1 MNNSRSFF
9 VLFFQLLQ
17 TLISVFSL
25 VLLTRG
31 LPVDIFGSYI
41 YIVTLCSLLALFS
54 GIGSEH
60 VFLMNASKDFSQI
73 EVLFSNALF
82 VRTIV
87 NLTFFILGIIFN
99 FLTKF
104 RLLEYSIFL
113 LGYTIAAYV
122 NPLFIAFYRVNS
134 SHIKP
139 WILSFIGPLIFLL
152 YLLFFCQYKQLIEIS
167 YFFLLSNFIMFVFF
181 WIDINKK
188 ITFQIDK
195 IQLKKNANVGIIFM
209 FSQVFDYIFL
219 RVDILVIKFI
229 LGPFLLGIYAVGQRL
244 VSFFQ
249 IIPSS
254 FHIVELP
261 LFHSLATN
269 LPELQIRF
277 LKLRSTLIQIG
288 VFLFGLLVL
297 NSKWLITLFFSSK
310 YKEAEIIVWIL
321 SFAGLINF
329 ACYPYYMLAEA
340 LNKIT
345 ERLYI
350 RLFTLACTI
359 LLLIVLCYFFKIEG
373 AAIGILLGSFLF
385 ISLLHH
391 FTIEGNGNLKMAVSD
406 IKTTLISI
414 LLLFTFIS
422 INHFFNDST
431 YMLITTNTLFAA
443 SMIYFLLQ
451 FENLKEKFRRITIR
465 ERK

>member
-1 MNNSRSFF
+1 
-9 VLFFQLLQ
+9 
-17 TLISVFSL
+17 
-25 VLLTRG
+25 
-31 LPVDIFGSYI
+31 
-41 YIVTLCSLLALFS
+41 
-54 GIGSEH
+54 
-60 VFLMNASKDFSQI
+60 
-73 EVLFSNALF
+73 
-82 VRTIV
+82 
-87 NLTFFILGIIFN
+87 
-99 FLTKF
+99 
-104 RLLEYSIFL
+104 
-113 LGYTIAAYV
+113 
-122 NPLFIAFYRVNS
+122 
-134 SHIKP
+134 
-139 WILSFIGPLIFLL
+139 
-152 YLLFFCQYKQLIEIS
+152 
-167 YFFLLSNFIMFVFF
+167 MFVFF

-406 IKTTLISI
+406 IKTTVISI

-431 YMLITTNTLFAA
+431 YILITTNTLFAA